1 MALAV
6 RQGLECLGLVCNF
19 RQGSLSFQVLASAG
33 LLNWAL
39 AWQEGWA
46 FCVGFDKWS
55 WDPCWFALLYC
66 VLGLQKCLGFEPG
79 AGHLDIPQVPK
90 EGGDLGPGYLPIEL
104 PIGKD
109 FEVLVSKGGDLVG
122 AARPLPFGKGVA
134 QRFENPSSCQQ
145 EGKAWSR
152 DFELGPS
159 PVWAGCYVGS
169 GAPRQFEGEGL
180 HLVLLNPCRTA
191 RVARV
196 PKGGSGSQRCRQGC
210 SSFERGRVAR
220 IFQVAGFF
228 VLFVS
233 KSRVSTFSKFWS
245 LDLEPRHWFLGTRA
259 LEKRVSW
266 SWVLSGKAEPLPKG
280 GLRNYIGGAHFLFGK
295 FSLAS
300 GAESLEPGVGDLG
313 WSRQGS
319 LQHRGP
325 QSPWCFSSGPLRA
338 RFALGPGLFWSRT
351 FRLGDFSK
359 GPESLSSFVKL
370 QGRLSQFFSRAWVRQ
385 GLGKV

>member
-159 PVWAGCYVGS
+159 PVSLLRQGFGAGGGLVRWL
-169 GAPRQFEGEGL
+169 RQGNSKERAFIWFCSTLAERQGWLGF
-180 HLVLLNPCRTA
+180 P

-196 PKGGSGSQRCRQGC
+196 P
-210 SSFERGRVAR
+210 RGVGRAARVLKE
-220 IFQVAGFF
+220 AGLLEFF
-228 VLFVS
+228 S

>member
-1 MALAV
+1 MELGSLLV
-6 RQGLECLGLVCNF
+6 CPFILCLGPPEVSWL
-19 RQGSLSFQVLASAG
+19 RYGG
-33 LLNWAL
+33 LGVNHSWA
-39 AWQEGWA
+39 
-46 FCVGFDKWS
+46 
-55 WDPCWFALLYC
+55 
-66 VLGLQKCLGFEPG
+66 FEPG
-79 AGHLDIPQVPK
+79 AGHLNIPQVPK

-104 PIGKD
+104 PIGKGTR
-109 FEVLVSKGGDLVG
+109 KGYLCRFRG
-122 AARPLPFGKGVA
+122 AGV
-134 QRFENPSSCQQ
+134 
-145 EGKAWSR
+145 EG
-152 DFELGPS
+152 
-159 PVWAGCYVGS
+159 
-169 GAPRQFEGEGL
+169 RQFEGEGL

-196 PKGGSGSQRCRQGC
+196 PRGVGRAARVLKEAGLLEFFRYVIFEAIFPLLNPCR
-210 SSFERGRVAR
+210 SAR
-220 IFQVAGFF
+220 
-228 VLFVS
+228 
-233 KSRVSTFSKFWS
+233 
-245 LDLEPRHWFLGTRA
+245 PRHWFLGTRA
-259 LEKRVSW
+259 LEKRVPW

-359 GPESLSSFVKL
+359 GPESLSSLVKL